1 MANPKQPRSKASGK
15 FAPAM
20 DSPAIRWNRPGIRGF
35 AEWFKDVRPRI
46 LTSRSSYEPIKLTK
60 EQGTYLKG
68 ALAVTEDGRLTHS
81 LCLHIAPRRMGK
93 SILHALVVLYF
104 FSVKQNFTIQLLG
117 TTAEHSKRVQFNLLR
132 KVIRNTP
139 ALLKIFKE
147 ENIYVD
153 QIVFPKK
160 GNVIQC
166 SNTSFGMAFGSK
178 LNLLWFSDAHA
189 CEDWSVF
196 NAQQASLL
204 DSEEALCL
212 IDSNVD
218 AFDGPLFSLQK
229 QAEDDPGIFAFHTQF
244 ENLEDYLERA
254 PEWINRAK
262 AKRLQSTLLP
272 AEFDRDILGKRGDSR
287 NALFTRDVIELCQDQ
302 TYSIP
307 VTPEG
312 LKALTKGRAYKIGA
326 GLDRAKN
333 LFGSLGGTDNTVLTV
348 VAKVASPAHGE
359 PEFYVLD
366 QRAIIPN
373 LSRSIKKAIL
383 EAHQKFPLTNLI
395 LENYEITDLYS
406 WLLEQKIPVELLNAH
421 ESNQNV
427 IFPELYRVAKEG
439 RLHFP
444 ADMSELVSELSTF
457 SYTLKTNGK
466 YSFGHAQTKFKD
478 DRVYSLA
485 YSIFSL
491 RESVLHSYVLGSFA
505 CRNKSP
511 NRHHC
516 FLMDGELILT
526 CSNFCEAYK
535 QVETMWHSYREQ
547 LMDSELTLQEFFQI
561 KVRREGARLYQA
573 A

>member
-1 MANPKQPRSKASGK
+1 VLSSKSVY
-15 FAPAM
+15 
-20 DSPAIRWNRPGIRGF
+20 S
-35 AEWFKDVRPRI
+35 
-46 LTSRSSYEPIKLTK
+46 PIKLTK

-68 ALAVTEDGRLTHS
+68 ALAVAEDGRLKHS

-93 SILHALVVLYF
+93 TVLHALVVLWLF
-104 FSVKQNFTIQLLG
+104 CSKQNFTIQLLG
-117 TTAEHSKRVQFNLLR
+117 TTAEHSKRTQFNLLR
-132 KVIRNTP
+132 KIIRNTP
-139 ALLKIFKE
+139 VLLKIVKE

-153 QIVFPKK
+153 QIVLPKK

-204 DSEEALCL
+204 DSEESL
-212 IDSNVD
+212 ILLDTNCD
-218 AFDGPLFSLQK
+218 AFDGPVFSLQK
-229 QAEDDPGIFAFHTQF
+229 QAEEDPGIFAFHTQF

-262 AKRLQSTLLP
+262 AKRFQSTLLP
-272 AEFDRDILGKRGDSR
+272 AEFDRDILGKRGDAKNS
-287 NALFTRDVIELCQDQ
+287 LFTRDVIELCQDTSYQ
-302 TYSIP
+302 IP

-312 LKALTKGRAYKIGA
+312 LKALVKGRAYKIGA

-333 LFGSLGGTDNTVLTV
+333 LFGSLSGTDNTVLTV

-359 PEFYVLD
+359 PEYFLID
-366 QRAIIPN
+366 QRAIVPN

-383 EAHQKFPLTNLI
+383 ETHQKFPLTNLI
-395 LENYEITDLYS
+395 LENYEITDLHS

-421 ESNQNV
+421 ESAQAV

-444 ADMSELVSELSTF
+444 ANMADLTSELSTF
-457 SYTLKTNGK
+457 SYVLKPNGK
-466 YSFGHAQTKFKD
+466 YSFGHSSTKFKD
-478 DRVYSLA
+478 DRIYSTA
-485 YSIFSL
+485 YAIFSL

-516 FLMDGELILT
+516 FLMSDSGELILT
-526 CSNFCEAYK
+526 CSNFCPAYK
-535 QVETMWHSYREQ
+535 QVETMWLSYREQ